1 MAISYYDF
9 KNLPEQSQHELVMTE
24 GKLISE
30 TVKRDLKFLLY
41 QVSSFIVEIVYN
53 MNNNKIVSLSAYQN
67 NGINSNNER
76 G

>member
-1 MAISYYDF
+1 MAISYYDL
-9 KNLPEQSQHELVMTE
+9 KDLPDHFQHELVMTE

-30 TVKRDLKFLLY
+30 TIKRDLKFLLY
-41 QVSSFIVEIVYN
+41 QMSSFTVEIVFH

-67 NGINSNNER
+67 NGINENN